1 MFILSEVREIYHE
14 LKDLSMHI
22 VREELWAAN
31 RSHAHMV
38 EVLAGQLNPQSQMR

>member
-1 MFILSEVREIYHE
+1 MFVLSEVREICHE

-22 VREELWAAN
+22 VREELWATN